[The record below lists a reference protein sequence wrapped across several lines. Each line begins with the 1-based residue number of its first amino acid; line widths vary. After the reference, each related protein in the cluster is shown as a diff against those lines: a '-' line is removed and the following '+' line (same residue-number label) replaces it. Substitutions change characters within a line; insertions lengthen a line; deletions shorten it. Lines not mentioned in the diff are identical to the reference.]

1 MSRPGRTVG
10 AMMNSATTNRTT
22 KIQVQITIE
31 HDVLDEPCPRCGSTA
46 VRVVEYA
53 NSVDLIDE
61 TAAPDAAAG
70 AIPADDPLFD
80 CRECGFEWGELVRDL
95 MS

>member
-1 MSRPGRTVG
+1 MSGARRTVA
-10 AMMNSATTNRTT
+10 AMTN
-22 KIQVQITIE
+22 QVQIASE

-46 VRVVEYA
+46 VQAVVY
-53 NSVDLIDE
+53 
-61 TAAPDAAAG
+61 TAWVEVSPESGATDAAIG
-70 AIPADDPLFD
+70 PVPVDEPLFD